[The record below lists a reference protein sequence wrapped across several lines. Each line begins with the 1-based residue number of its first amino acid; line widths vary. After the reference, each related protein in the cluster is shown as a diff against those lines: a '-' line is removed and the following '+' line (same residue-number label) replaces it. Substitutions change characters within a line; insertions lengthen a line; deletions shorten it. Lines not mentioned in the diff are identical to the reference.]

1 MWRSS
6 AQQAFL
12 AAGESTMWRITISR
26 RTRRRLLICVV
37 SVVVG
42 AIVGEIYAA
51 VVLMPDSPQLR
62 TWFPGARAGAL
73 IAGSTSGLE
82 QFFIHG
88 SLGANFRRLPFLRF
102 LSLRVAAHTSLV
114 VGMLVINSWIGVWLG
129 ESFAGYMLEPRLV
142 LRNTVFSLVM
152 FTIALFT
159 AQMRSLIGGR
169 ALANVML
176 GRYYRP
182 RQEER
187 LFLLLDLKGSTP
199 LSVRLGDEQFHEM
212 LASVFFDVDAPITER
227 GGEIYEYVGDAVIA
241 SWHLTKGDREQQ
253 AIEAVFAARD
263 AVLRRSEWYRQ
274 KFGEVPALR
283 AVLHR
288 GSVVAGEC
296 GDSKRQIVFR
306 GETLNTLAR
315 LEGLA
320 KALGKDVISSDLG
333 HGLALPS
340 GIRSTNLGEH
350 ELKGLP
356 APVRV
361 VALDRAL

>member
-1 MWRSS
+1 M
-6 AQQAFL
+6 
-12 AAGESTMWRITISR
+12 TISR
-26 RTRRRLLICVV
+26 RTKRRLIICGV
-37 SVVVG
+37 SVIAG

-51 VVLMPDSPQLR
+51 VVLMPDTPQLR
-62 TWFPGARAGAL
+62 TWLPGARAGAL

-82 QFFIHG
+82 LLVIHS

-102 LSLRVAAHTSLV
+102 LSLRVVTHTSLV
-114 VGMLVINSWIGVWLG
+114 VAMLVMNSWIGVWLG
-129 ESFAGYMLEPRLV
+129 ESFADQMLEPRRV
-142 LRNTVFSLVM
+142 LRNTIFSLVM
-152 FTIALFT
+152 FTVVLFA

-169 ALANVML
+169 ALVDVML
-176 GRYYRP
+176 GRYYQP

-199 LSVRLGDEQFHEM
+199 LSVRLGDKQFHEM
-212 LASVFFDVDAPITER
+212 LAAFFFDVDAPIVER

-241 SWHLTKGDREQQ
+241 TWHLTRGDREQQ
-253 AIEAVFAARD
+253 AIEAAFAARD
-263 AVLRRSEWYRQ
+263 AVQVRSEWYRQ

-283 AVLHR
+283 AILHR
-288 GSVVAGEC
+288 GTVVAGEC

-320 KALGKDVISSDLG
+320 KALDKDIISSDSD

-356 APVRV
+356 VLVRV
-361 VALDRAL
+361 VSLDRVI